1 MAVAARAISTTVVLC
16 VLSALLVSSTAAV
29 ASGPTPTSTT
39 WTYDQA
45 AHQLVGPPGTEP
57 FAIKNGTAV
66 GDGYGEWAVR
76 FTTAPGLA
84 YFTGSGFPAPG
95 ADDFAWTV
103 DLAVD
108 WIRAKSTAN
117 VAQAGLYSE
126 QQIKLQLTRTGVP
139 QCVLNGT
146 GGRVFVTSAGASLA
160 DGGLRHTV
168 SCWRSGGTVGITV
181 DCVSTTSTFALGSI
195 APTTAPTVGNRSLT
209 GKAGDQLYG
218 RVWRLTVDTGPGA
231 GPPC

>member
-16 VLSALLVSSTAAV
+16 VLSGLLVSSTAAV

-45 AHQLVGPPGTEP
+45 AHQLVGPPGTDP

-103 DLAVD
+103 DVGVD
-108 WIRAKSTAN
+108 TLRAKSTAN
-117 VAQAGLYSE
+117 VAQVGLYH
-126 QQIKLQLTRTGVP
+126 QHQIKVQLKTNGVP

-146 GGRVFVTSAGASLA
+146 GGRVFVTSTGPSIA
-160 DGGLRHTV
+160 DGGLRHSVT
-168 SCWRSGGTVGITV
+168 CWRSGGTVGITV
-181 DCVSTTSTFALGSI
+181 DCRSTSTAFDLGTV
-195 APTTAPTVGNRSLT
+195 APTALPTVGNKSLT

-218 RVWRLTVDTGPGA
+218 RVWRLTVATGPGA